1 MSRTNAAQ
9 RRDSRTL
16 EDRLNDSWGEMG
28 FNRDAILSPRAS
40 GFVADD
46 RSLSETPPKLSN
58 ERSARF
64 SPMRRSRNFT
74 MEMPSSM
81 EQSPPVSLMPKMGRR
96 NSSWLLVPS
105 AHGESRH
112 VRRAERRGSHDEVD
126 PNVSNKESSLGKDYQ
141 KFLDERANDVS
152 SPTEVEKDRDSFAM
166 DSEAGLPP
174 PPLVD
179 HPSIGFKK
187 EKAELEGRRTSSAT
201 AQQQYQHRVASQQ
214 VSAPQPESFAMR
226 SIERGTD
233 AWNTLLEPFVSDL
246 VFQSVIPKR
255 KGSKSG
261 NVTFRPHH
269 CQAALLFVD
278 LSGYSKIT
286 SALAYAGAHAIS
298 ECVNSY
304 LARLVHVLKH
314 HGGDVVKFAGD
325 ALMVVWAGDPSELEV
340 NVFCAARAALSLQK
354 RCGVH
359 PVPGTEHQFK
369 IHCGLTCGTLDSE
382 VFCAPK
388 QNQCMPRLYHAL
400 SGETVEEIGDLVDLA
415 ASGELCISQNCVSF
429 LEGSGRY
436 QDIAEEKLREFPT
449 EFGAKLLTD
458 LVLEPDLV
466 EYIDGHIGEV
476 KNKSSQQRKAL
487 NSSIAEDFIHKSV
500 LDALQH
506 GGLSPTQIAQM
517 RELCVLF
524 IAMTSSG
531 DAVNWLVEVQEIL
544 DRNRCPIVQIIQ

>member
-1 MSRTNAAQ
+1 MSAEKDQ
-9 RRDSRTL
+9 VRRDSRTL
-16 EDRLNDSWGEMG
+16 EEKLNDSWGEMG
-28 FNRDAILSPRAS
+28 FNDSGHDRNTELEASRRAS
-40 GFVADD
+40 
-46 RSLSETPPKLSN
+46 RRNST
-58 ERSARF
+58 RF
-64 SPMRRSRNFT
+64 SPMRRSRHFQIGMMT
-74 MEMPSSM
+74 DATSSPSR
-81 EQSPPVSLMPKMGRR
+81 SPSVPSFMPKITRR
-96 NSSWLLVPS
+96 NSSWMLVKSTHSEGRHSRRSSMATDDADEDNASCRGSFALSLSSADSLPLPEPPLLREHKTSESVKKIEDATKGEEEQVDLDGKVPS
-105 AHGESRH
+105 SS
-112 VRRAERRGSHDEVD
+112 AEGQEETV
-126 PNVSNKESSLGKDYQ
+126 VQ
-141 KFLDERANDVS
+141 VVS
-152 SPTEVEKDRDSFAM
+152 SEEPA
-166 DSEAGLPP
+166 
-174 PPLVD
+174 
-179 HPSIGFKK
+179 
-187 EKAELEGRRTSSAT
+187 
-201 AQQQYQHRVASQQ
+201 ASRQD
-214 VSAPQPESFAMR
+214 FAMR

-233 AWNTLLEPFVSDL
+233 AWNQLLEPFVSDL
-246 VFQSVIPKR
+246 VFRSIVPKR
-255 KGSKSG
+255 KGSKTG
-261 NVTFRPHH
+261 NVAFRPHH

-286 SALAYAGAHAIS
+286 QALAYAGAHAIS
-298 ECVNSY
+298 DCVNSY
-304 LARLVHVLKH
+304 LSRLVHVLKF

-340 NVFCAARAALSLQK
+340 NVFCAARAALILQK

-359 PVPGTEHQFK
+359 PVQGTDHEFK

-400 SGETVEEIGDLVDLA
+400 SGETVEEIGALVDLA

-436 QDIAEEKLREFPT
+436 QDISKEKLRDFPSD
-449 EFGAKLLTD
+449 FGAKLLED
-458 LVLEPDLV
+458 LVLETDLI
-466 EYIDGHIGEV
+466 EYMDQHITATKE
-476 KNKSSQQRKAL
+476 KNAAQRKAL
-487 NSSIAEDFIHKSV
+487 NVSIAEDFIHKSV